1 MNQETLE
8 QHQQWKG
15 GTRSQVKPCWKIVP
29 HGIGSIFA
37 ARQPLRRQII
47 TGLRLNQGNHF
58 ICALNT
64 AVILLLTRVEE
75 MKTRVKKQGNQKE
88 EILKNTTCDRTEQRK
103 RKQLRKKK
111 K

>member
-1 MNQETLE
+1 M
-8 QHQQWKG
+8 
-15 GTRSQVKPCWKIVP
+15 KPRWKIVP

-88 EILKNTTCDRTEQRK
+88 EILKNTCDRTEQRK